1 MHTPWRS
8 VVARNA
14 LAALDNLVPF
24 YLAEAIVDIA
34 LALSKPFAVVP
45 CCVFPFQFPDRRLDG
60 KPVET
65 FDDFVRYLC
74 KKDERIQLQKL
85 GFEGRSLV
93 LFMAP

>member
-8 VVARNA
+8 VVARYA

-74 KKDERIQLQKL
+74 KKDERIQLQNL